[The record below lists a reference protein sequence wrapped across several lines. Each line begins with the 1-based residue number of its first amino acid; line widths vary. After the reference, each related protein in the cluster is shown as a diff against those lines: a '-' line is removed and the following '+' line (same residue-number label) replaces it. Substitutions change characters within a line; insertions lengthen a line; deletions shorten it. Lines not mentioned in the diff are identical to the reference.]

1 MRRHDKAHRR
11 DWEEIDVP
19 LENMRSPELPLRQRR
34 RKPKK
39 RLRRRRSPVGP
50 LILLALALVGL
61 LYGGYLLA
69 NAVFS
74 GDEEDPAV
82 TVVVEKGDTLS
93 SVADKLEE
101 AGVIESST
109 LFKLGVRLEGEDTEI
124 KPGEYRFSPGEDS
137 DEILETLSSGDS
149 ISTIEVTIPEGLTL
163 KQTAQVIEEEIGIPA
178 AEFEE
183 AAKKTDYRY
192 AFLDDPDIET
202 TEGFLFPKR
211 YEFEKDTDATQVV
224 DRLLEQYLVE
234 TKDLD
239 FEEAQ
244 DRLNLTEYEL
254 VTVAS
259 IIEKEAAN
267 DEERP
272 LVASVI
278 YNRIRADMP
287 LQVDATIQYA
297 LDEPKEDL
305 SLDDLE
311 IESPYNSYKNPGLP
325 PSPVASPGRE
335 SIRAALEP
343 AKTDYLYYVL
353 EANSEEHFFTNDYDE
368 FLNAKQKSQAE
379 RESEATSLT
388 VTH

>member
-1 MRRHDKAHRR
+1 MRRHDKVHRR

-19 LENMRSPELPLRQRR
+19 LENMRSPELSPRQRR

-39 RLRRRRSPVGP
+39 RRRRRRSPVGP
-50 LILLALALVGL
+50 LILLALALVGV

-74 GDEEDPAV
+74 GDEEDTAV

-101 AGVIESST
+101 AGVIGSST

-124 KPGEYRFSPGEDS
+124 KPGGYRLSPGEDS
-137 DEILETLSSGDS
+137 DEIMETLSSGDS

-163 KQTAQVIEEEIGIPA
+163 KQTAQVIEEETGIPA

-202 TEGFLFPKR
+202 IEGFLFPKR
-211 YEFEKDTDATQVV
+211 YEFEKNTDASQVV

-305 SLDDLE
+305 SLDDLK
-311 IESPYNSYKNPGLP
+311 IESPYNTYKNPGLP

>member
-1 MRRHDKAHRR
+1 LRRHDKAHRR
-11 DWEEIDVP
+11 DWEEIDVR
-19 LENMRSPELPLRQRR
+19 LEDMRSPELSPRRRR

-39 RLRRRRSPVGP
+39 RRRRRRSSVRL
-50 LILLALALVGL
+50 LILLALALVSV
-61 LYGGYLLA
+61 LYGGYLLT

-74 GDEEDPAV
+74 GDEEDTAV

-163 KQTAQVIEEEIGIPA
+163 KQTAQVIEEETGIPA

-202 TEGFLFPKR
+202 IEGFLFPKR
-211 YEFEKDTDATQVV
+211 YEFEKDTDASQIV

-278 YNRIRADMP
+278 YNRIRANMP

-305 SLDDLE
+305 SLVDLK
-311 IESPYNSYKNPGLP
+311 IESPYNTYKNPGLP

-379 RESEATSLT
+379 
-388 VTH
+388 